1 MWEKTVSI
9 HSILWGKLQ
18 CFSHMIYPYLYLL
31 VILIFNQLN
40 ISKIKLINKILE
52 KNIKKHKQNHMEKNT
67 VAIHSNL
74 RGKLQ
79 CFPHIL

>member
-52 KNIKKHKQNHMEKNT
+52 KNIKKQEKKPCKKK
-67 VAIHSNL
+67 HYSNP
-74 RGKLQ
+74 Q
-79 CFPHIL
+79 